1 MAQKR
6 KLWSTESMA
15 AAVQSVQDGKGLREA
30 SRLYNVP
37 VETLR
42 RRVTGKVD
50 MECRPG
56 PPTVLTQ
63 EEEDAI
69 VRYLIEMADM
79 GYGLTREVVTKMVY
93 VYVSKCG
100 RENPFKNETAGR
112 WGFKSR
118 HPNLVCHSSY
128 PMLEHS
134 AQIEIILPTFL
145 VNWVPCMEN

>member
-112 WGFKSR
+112 WWFQGFKSR
-118 HPNLVCHSSY
+118 HPNLTVRMPQQLSY
-128 PMLEHS
+128 ARALCS
-134 AQIEIILPTFL
+134 NRDNITDF
-145 VNWVPCMEN
+145 W

>member
-1 MAQKR
+1 
-6 KLWSTESMA
+6 
-15 AAVQSVQDGKGLREA
+15 
-30 SRLYNVP
+30 
-37 VETLR
+37 
-42 RRVTGKVD
+42 

-112 WGFKSR
+112 WG
-118 HPNLVCHSSY
+118 
-128 PMLEHS
+128 
-134 AQIEIILPTFL
+134 
-145 VNWVPCMEN
+145 